1 VSLNITWLSKS
12 KAIRVIEWVNIIVL
26 VVSTI
31 LFLYFYVRSVSPAQ
45 LEKKM
50 GEVAYQKCKTNR
62 LIAGAFETV
71 TVINYVIYF
80 FYPLPIG
87 IPLVFPWEWT
97 VSILI
102 AIIILIPSMY
112 LMAIGVKD
120 AGRETLEPRKEHTL
134 YGGIYETVR
143 HPQAIGESVM
153 WFPIALFLNSPFLLL
168 YSFIWLPVFYVMCI
182 AEERDLVLRY
192 GTPYLEYR
200 DRVGFLIP
208 KRKK

>member
-1 VSLNITWLSKS
+1 MSLNITWLSKS

-134 YGGIYETVR
+134 YGGIYQTVR